1 MKHQLIVIKAF
12 KICFIVFLCTALV
25 CCKKDKQEENDIPA
39 VDEVFDHNYV
49 GFLSINFTNQIP
61 EFSVEETME
70 VEINTFG
77 LVNINSGTLDYYGET
92 LVSDDS
98 KIERSGQ
105 WTMDPTGI
113 LMTEGGVNYV
123 KVDAHIT
130 INYDNQK
137 VYAKN
142 NQGQWQLVAEIPFS
156 GTPNSDLNFN
166 MDDAIFN
173 NEGAVVQAQS
183 ELGSI
188 IWHLILAVEK

>member
-1 MKHQLIVIKAF
+1 MNSKAILYQSIKTVALIF
-12 KICFIVFLCTALV
+12 MCLTLTT
-25 CCKKDKQEENDIPA
+25 CKKDKEENDIPA
-39 VDEVFDHNYV
+39 VDEVLDNNYS
-49 GFLSINFTNQIP
+49 GSLSVNFSNQIP
-61 EFSVEETME
+61 EFSVEETMA
-70 VEINTFG
+70 VEIDKFG
-77 LVNINSGTLDYYGET
+77 LVHIDSGTLDYYGET

-105 WTMDPTGI
+105 WTLNPTGI

-123 KVDAHIT
+123 KVDAGIT

-142 NQGQWQLVAEIPFS
+142 NQGQWQLVAEIPYS

-173 NEGAVVQAQS
+173 SDGAVNQAQS
-183 ELGSI
+183 QIGEI
-188 IWHLILAVEK
+188 IWHLLLVVAK